1 MSYVFVSYSHR
12 DVEFVRTLVDDLQK
26 NGVSVWVD
34 FLNIRPGEDWQD
46 STDQALKQAGTLL
59 FIASANAILRTYIVA
74 EVSTA
79 RVNQVPVIPV
89 VIDDDGAKKM
99 PRVIQ
104 NVTPLDFRADY
115 AGALAE
121 LLTRLPADLRQRAA
135 VTPAEPKSRG
145 YVFISYAQEDSEFVG
160 KLRQFLQDRGYAYWD
175 YQDSD
180 RDYHSQLALELED
193 VIRGAKA
200 TLSILSPDWK
210 LSKWAAKEFMF
221 SEEVGT
227 PVFLLMA
234 REMGPT
240 LVTAGIPYID
250 FTHDESAGYAKLDRE
265 LRRKGLIE

>member
-1 MSYVFVSYSHR
+1 MRYIFVSYSHR
-12 DVEFVRTLVDDLQK
+12 DVEFAKTLIADLQK
-26 NGVSVWVD
+26 QGVNVWAD

-46 STDQALKQAGTLL
+46 ATDKALKNAAALI
-59 FIASANAILRTYIVA
+59 FVASANAILRTYIVA

-79 RVNQVPVIPV
+79 RVNNVPVIPLI
-89 VIDDDGAKKM
+89 IDNDGAKKM

-104 NVTPLDFRADY
+104 GIAPLDFRADY
-115 AGALAE
+115 HTAFQE
-121 LLTRLPADLRQRAA
+121 LIDRLPDSLRQSTPVLPAA
-135 VTPAEPKSRG
+135 PKSRG
-145 YVFISYAQEDSEFVG
+145 YVFISYAQEDSDFVTT
-160 KLRQFLQDRGYAYWD
+160 LRQFLQERGYAYWD

-193 VIRGAKA
+193 VIRSAKA

-221 SEEVGT
+221 SEDVGT

-250 FTHDESAGYAKLDRE
+250 FTHDEAAGYAKLDRE